1 MKEEAIFQINI
12 LSNLELVE
20 KKRDKSIKN
29 KKKKLLAKK
38 EF

>member
-29 KKKKLLAKK
+29 KKKKLLVKK